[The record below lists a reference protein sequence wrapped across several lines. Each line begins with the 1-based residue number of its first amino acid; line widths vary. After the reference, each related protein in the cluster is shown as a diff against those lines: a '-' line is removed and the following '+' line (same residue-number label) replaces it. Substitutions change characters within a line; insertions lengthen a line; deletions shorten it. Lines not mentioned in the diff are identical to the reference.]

1 VKASTPGAQ
10 YEIGLRH
17 MQEGRYR
24 DAQACCREALAQ
36 DPRHADALHLMGLL
50 AAQAEQLDQAVE
62 WIANAIRLEPKPK
75 YLSSLGMTLLRQGR
89 HEDAIKVFDKAVQLE
104 PETPTCG

>member
-1 VKASTPGAQ
+1 MKASKAGAQ
-10 YEIGLRH
+10 YKTGLRH
-17 MQEGRYR
+17 MQEGRYL

-62 WIANAIRLEPKPK
+62 WIANAIRLEPKPE
-75 YLSSLGMTLLRQGR
+75 YLASLGTTLLRQGR
-89 HEDAIKVFDKAVQLE
+89 YEEALKVFDKAVQLG
-104 PETPTCG
+104 PRKR